1 MIGSR
6 LRVFWSSQIYKELL
20 KREKGHFEAQ
30 MSFSVTSWASRGIR
44 IAAFPIYCS
53 EGRSSAPD
61 DFAKPDDSFRESCL
75 LWIRIQVCFLL
86 KCQYRTTRPG
96 RYAEMTTDKLIFPR
110 TGPSLVPR
118 SYSIQQ
124 EG

>member
-44 IAAFPIYCS
+44 IAAFHIYCS

-61 DFAKPDDSFRESCL
+61 DFAKSDDSFRESCL
-75 LWIRIQVCFLL
+75 LWIRIQVCFLF
-86 KCQYRTTRPG
+86 
-96 RYAEMTTDKLIFPR
+96 EM
-110 TGPSLVPR
+110 
-118 SYSIQQ
+118 SIQDNQ
-124 EG
+124 ALKILRDDYRQINLP